1 MLSILSALS
10 TGATIQQ
17 IMHCIATGVVM
28 WAYCRAISF
37 TSKRQTSEICL
48 ATYNPCPARAHFY
61 DVVICLLY
69 NPVHV
74 IHPVWLTIVLWYSG
88 YVYN

>member
-1 MLSILSALS
+1 M
-10 TGATIQQ
+10 
-17 IMHCIATGVVM
+17 
-28 WAYCRAISF
+28 
-37 TSKRQTSEICL
+37 
-48 ATYNPCPARAHFY
+48 CPARAHFY
-61 DVVICLLY
+61 DVVIGLLY